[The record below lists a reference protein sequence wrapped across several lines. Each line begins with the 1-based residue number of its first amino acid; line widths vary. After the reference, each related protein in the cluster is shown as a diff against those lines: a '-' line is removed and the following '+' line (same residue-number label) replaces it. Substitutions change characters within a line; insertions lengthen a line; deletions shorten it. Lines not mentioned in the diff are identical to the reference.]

1 MSAASRAPRS
11 RRVLTRRLSLTA
23 SAAVAAL
30 LLTACGEGNGGTTQS
45 GSGANYVAGKDGI
58 ATVDKG
64 ERKDAPAIGGETLD
78 GATFDLAD
86 HKGKVVVVN
95 VWGSWCAPCR
105 AEAPNL
111 VKVAE
116 DTADQGVQF
125 VGINTR
131 DSNKGPAIAFEKDYE
146 VGYPSLYDPQGKQ
159 ILRFPRGSLSPQA
172 IPSTVVIDRDGKIA
186 ARTLQAVSEKQLRAM
201 IDPVLAEK

>member
-1 MSAASRAPRS
+1 MSAARRAPRS
-11 RRVLTRRLSLTA
+11 RRVLARRLSLTA

-78 GATFDLAD
+78 GSTFDLAD

-131 DSNKGPAIAFEKDYE
+131 DSNKGPALAFEKDYE

>member
-78 GATFDLAD
+78 GATFDLAA
-86 HKGKVVVVN
+86 HTGKVVVVN

>member
-64 ERKDAPAIGGETLD
+64 ERKDAPAI
-78 GATFDLAD
+78 
-86 HKGKVVVVN
+86 
-95 VWGSWCAPCR
+95 
-105 AEAPNL
+105 
-111 VKVAE
+111 
-116 DTADQGVQF
+116 
-125 VGINTR
+125 
-131 DSNKGPAIAFEKDYE
+131 
-146 VGYPSLYDPQGKQ
+146 
-159 ILRFPRGSLSPQA
+159 
-172 IPSTVVIDRDGKIA
+172 
-186 ARTLQAVSEKQLRAM
+186 
-201 IDPVLAEK
+201 

>member
-1 MSAASRAPRS
+1 MSAARRAPRS

-30 LLTACGEGNGGTTQS
+30 LLTACGEGDGGTAQS

-58 ATVDKG
+58 AVVDKG

-78 GATFDLAD
+78 GSTFDLAD

-95 VWGSWCAPCR
+95 VWGSWCPPCR
-105 AEAPNL
+105 AEAPHL

-116 DTADQGVQF
+116 DTADQGVEF

-131 DSNKGPAIAFEKDYE
+131 DANKGPALAFEKDYE
-146 VGYPSLYDPQGKQ
+146 VGTRACTTRSKQ

>member
-11 RRVLTRRLSLTA
+11 RRVLTRSLSLTA

-111 VKVAE
+111 VKVAK

-131 DSNKGPAIAFEKDYE
+131 DSNKGPALAFEKDYE